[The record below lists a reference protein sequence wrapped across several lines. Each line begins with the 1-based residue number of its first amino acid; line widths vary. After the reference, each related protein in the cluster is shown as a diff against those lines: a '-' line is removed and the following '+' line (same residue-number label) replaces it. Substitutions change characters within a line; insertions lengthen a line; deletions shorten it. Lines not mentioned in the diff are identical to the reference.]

1 MTMRRNAFDRDPVD
15 TEPGEPEP
23 GEPDS
28 GDGFSR
34 SRDRFETVL
43 AWLGGEEAGGL
54 THGELETRLSEDHRE
69 LFRLLVQDHL
79 DLRALREA
87 RLTGVRDTDGED
99 RSSAEPGHKRGLG
112 TIFGEVV
119 VQRMAYRRR
128 GLRNLYP
135 ADAGLNLPTEKHS
148 HGLRRLAAI
157 EASRGS
163 FDDAVAAI
171 ERSTGQQLGKRQ
183 VEDLTA
189 RAAVDFDT
197 FYTTRRP
204 PQGQASDVL
213 VLSCDGKGVV
223 MRPDAL
229 RAATRRAATRT
240 TTKLATR
247 LSKGEKRNRKRIAE
261 VGAVYDATPV
271 PRTPVDILPTTD
283 AERRAAT
290 PGPRARDKWLTASVV
305 DDAATVVAQI
315 FDEAERRNPDHA
327 RTWIAL
333 VDGNNHQIDRIHAE
347 ARTRNVPVDI
357 IIDFVHVLEYIWK
370 AAWCLHT
377 EGDPTAE
384 AWVRRHAG
392 TILNGGATRVA
403 STIRRAATRAR
414 LAPAKRAGVD
424 TCATYLTNKRDHLDY
439 PTALEQGWPIATG
452 IIEGACRH
460 LVKDRLDLTGA
471 RWGLDGAEAILKLRA
486 LHSNGDFDAYWHY
499 HLTRERER
507 VHASRYHNNAIPQA
521 A

>member
-119 VQRMAYRRR
+119 VRRMAYRRR

-204 PQGQASDVL
+204 PQGLASDVL

-305 DDAATVVAQI
+305 DDAATVVAP
-315 FDEAERRNPDHA
+315 DLRRG
-327 RTWIAL
+327 RTPQPRPCPHL
-333 VDGNNHQIDRIHAE
+333 D
-347 ARTRNVPVDI
+347 
-357 IIDFVHVLEYIWK
+357 
-370 AAWCLHT
+370 
-377 EGDPTAE
+377 
-384 AWVRRHAG
+384 
-392 TILNGGATRVA
+392 
-403 STIRRAATRAR
+403 RAR
-414 LAPAKRAGVD
+414 RWQQPPDRPHPRRSSDPERARG
-424 TCATYLTNKRDHLDY
+424 DHHRLR
-439 PTALEQGWPIATG
+439 PRPG
-452 IIEGACRH
+452 IHMEGR
-460 LVKDRLDLTGA
+460 LVPPHRGRPDR
-471 RWGLDGAEAILKLRA
+471 
-486 LHSNGDFDAYWHY
+486 
-499 HLTRERER
+499 
-507 VHASRYHNNAIPQA
+507 
-521 A
+521 